1 MERKTLVA
9 YPFVGI
15 SFEKNLFSS
24 VCVCVFFFFE
34 NVCGRIKRADFHPS
48 GKVLVKT
55 FGLSD
60 EGLTMNQPKTSSVNF
75 SFLNL
80 EGRLLWKI

>member
-24 VCVCVFFFFE
+24 VCVSFLKMS
-34 NVCGRIKRADFHPS
+34 GRVKRADFYPS
-48 GKVLVKT
+48 GKVLVRS

-60 EGLTMNQPKTSSVNF
+60 DEGL
-75 SFLNL
+75 
-80 EGRLLWKI
+80 